1 MGETLVGSCRTVEIP
16 VVNKSPC
23 PVSFS
28 ISVQQI
34 LLDDEHHSDSAA
46 QPSGI
51 SLCDTVQ
58 VHLHSVLFDSTSE
71 TESVSL

>member
-1 MGETLVGSCRTVEIP
+1 MLDVGETLVGSCRTVEIP

-28 ISVQQI
+28 LSVQQI
-34 LLDDEHHSDSAA
+34 LLDDEHHSAA

-51 SLCDTVQ
+51 SFCDTRIRSSA
-58 VHLHSVLFDSTSE
+58 LCTF
-71 TESVSL
+71 

>member
-23 PVSFS
+23 PVSFGL
-28 ISVQQI
+28 SVQQI

-51 SLCDTVQ
+51 SFCDTCIRSSA
-58 VHLHSVLFDSTSE
+58 LCTF
-71 TESVSL
+71 